1 MKKTMTST
9 RFLEVV
15 SQFAVELDERENN
28 FFEYPHSLISKL
40 NMDFNS
46 DNALIYLCDYLEGLD
61 TYKLKIIIENVF
73 EENEY
78 GSDLEIIL
86 FLCINA
92 NYLIQQDKKQYLNFF
107 AYVYGLLQ
115 TNDIICKVYA
125 EEILL
130 HNIDF
135 ENLREEYPEYP
146 ELYIEDTTDYNIKV
160 SIPIS
165 ELADYIKANPTATI
179 ESITSTTEYK

>member
-1 MKKTMTST
+1 MRNEITEI

-15 SQFAVELDERENN
+15 SQFVTELEEREND
-28 FFEYPHSLISKL
+28 FFEYPHSLVSKS
-40 NMDFNS
+40 NMDFDS
-46 DNALIYLCDYLEGLD
+46 DNALIWLCDYLEGLD
-61 TYKLKIIIENVF
+61 TYKLKVIIDNVF
-73 EENEY
+73 EENGY
-78 GSDLEIIL
+78 GSDLEILL

-92 NYLIQQDKKQYLNFF
+92 NYLIQEDKKQYLNFF
-107 AYVYGLLQ
+107 AYVYALLQ

-165 ELADYIKANPTATI
+165 ELADYIKVNPTATI

>member
-1 MKKTMTST
+1 MKNTITET

-15 SQFAVELDERENN
+15 SQFTSELEARENN
-28 FFEYPHSLISKL
+28 FFEYSHSLVSKS

-78 GSDLEIIL
+78 GSDLEILL

-92 NYLIQQDKKQYLNFF
+92 NYLIQQDKKQNLSFF

-115 TNDIICKVYA
+115 RVAPIGKVYA

-160 SIPIS
+160 SIPII
-165 ELADYIKANPTATI
+165 ELADYIKVNPTATI
-179 ESITSTTEYK
+179 QSITSTTEYK